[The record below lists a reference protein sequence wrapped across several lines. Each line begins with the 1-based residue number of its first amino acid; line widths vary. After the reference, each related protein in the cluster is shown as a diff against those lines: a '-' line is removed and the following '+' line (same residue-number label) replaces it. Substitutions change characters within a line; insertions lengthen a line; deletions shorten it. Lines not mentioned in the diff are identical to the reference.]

1 MSDNDGRLLRRKKGK
16 NENPVTAYVK
26 VVGSDNGS
34 CEPKDEN
41 PGCDQ
46 NYRLIANQYADGTVS
61 GTFLDVITGVYDTS
75 IGEETLQVK
84 ADINCLNFI
93 ELEDGGVAVIYSG
106 PWTAPTSG
114 TLSFLTRN
122 NLDFI
127 GAAKIDGDGNTF
139 YTTDRIRLDD
149 PELCQTYDL
158 DIFNDLGTYSH
169 TGGLVDI
176 QSDAQ
181 SAPWKN

>member
-1 MSDNDGRLLRRKKGK
+1 MKMG
-16 NENPVTAYVK
+16 
-26 VVGSDNGS
+26 
-34 CEPKDEN
+34 
-41 PGCDQ
+41 Q
-46 NYRLIANQYADGTVS
+46 YRVPSSI
-61 GTFLDVITGVYDTS
+61 LDVITGVYDTR

-106 PWTAPTSG
+106 PWTAPTEG
-114 TLSFLTRN
+114 TLSFLTRDVN
-122 NLDFI
+122 PLDFL

-176 QSDAQ
+176 QSDVQ
-181 SAPWKN
+181 SAPWTNKGD